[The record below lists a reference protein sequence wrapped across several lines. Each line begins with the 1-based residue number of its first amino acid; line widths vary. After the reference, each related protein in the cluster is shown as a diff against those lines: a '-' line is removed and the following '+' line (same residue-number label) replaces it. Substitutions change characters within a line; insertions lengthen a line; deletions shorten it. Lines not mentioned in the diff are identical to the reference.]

1 VELIGTIFTPI
12 VYLLDFLFN
21 TVGTI
26 IGFAI
31 LIGCVV
37 GIPVIIFLDTKKIFS
52 SKANMKEFFF
62 TNLPITILMILI
74 GVGMVNGKLE

>member
-1 VELIGTIFTPI
+1 MELIGTIFTPI

-31 LIGCVV
+31 LIGFVV

-52 SKANMKEFFF
+52 SRANMKEFFL

-74 GVGMVNGKLE
+74 GAGIGYLLI

>member
-1 VELIGTIFTPI
+1 MELIGTIFTPI

-31 LIGCVV
+31 LIGFMV

-52 SKANMKEFFF
+52 SRANMKEFFL

-74 GVGMVNGKLE
+74 GAGIGYLLI

>member
-31 LIGCVV
+31 LIGFVV

-52 SKANMKEFFF
+52 SRANMKEFFL

-74 GVGMVNGKLE
+74 GVGIGYLLI

>member
-31 LIGCVV
+31 LIGFVV

-52 SKANMKEFFF
+52 SRANMKEFFL

-74 GVGMVNGKLE
+74 GAGIGYLLI